1 MIKKCRIY
9 AASGVSQLTKYFLE
23 MKGKYTFVGRNGPS
37 CPYCTGGYV
46 DFEFRT
52 DQDLSGFI
60 SQKTWVAVTGILRAG
75 KTKLSNGDTKPFY
88 YIEALNVSKME
99 HAGINPISN

>member
-1 MIKKCRIY
+1 MVFDKKMPYLCGFWSFAINY
-9 AASGVSQLTKYFLE
+9 
-23 MKGKYTFVGRNGPS
+23 GRNGPS